1 MAGENARMKASK
13 GDDSGAPIQGF
24 APISRPDARVLVLGS
39 MPGVASLC
47 AQQYYSHPR
56 NSFWPIMGGFF
67 GFDAAAPYDQR
78 VAALLA
84 HRVAVWDVL
93 AACERDGSLDAAIET
108 HSMVVND
115 FAGFFRAHPHVVRV
129 CFNGATA
136 HAVYRKRVL
145 PELDSHRTLELVRLP
160 STSPAHAG
168 MALAD
173 KLVAWRIVA
182 ADKHAAL
189 ADAV

>member
-1 MAGENARMKASK
+1 MKVSTG
-13 GDDSGAPIQGF
+13 GDRGAPIQGF

-39 MPGVASLC
+39 MPGVASLR
-47 AQQYYSHPR
+47 ARQYYGHPR
-56 NSFWPIMGGFF
+56 NAFWPIMGGLF
-67 GFDAAAPYDQR
+67 GFDAQAPYAQR

-84 HRVAVWDVL
+84 RRVAVWDVL
-93 AACERDGSLDAAIET
+93 AACERDGSLDAAIDAQ
-108 HSMVVND
+108 SMQVND

-136 HAVYRKRVL
+136 HAVFRKLAL
-145 PELDSHRTLELVRLP
+145 PELEQVRQLDLLRLP

-173 KLVAWRIVA
+173 KRAAWGVVGAHDHGRAGRSV
-182 ADKHAAL
+182 
-189 ADAV
+189 